1 MGRLD
6 GKTAV
11 VTGGGSGIG
20 LAIAERFAREGAQLV
35 LVGRRKQRLDE
46 AAARIGA
53 GATGPP
59 VAIPA
64 DVGDEAQVRALFEG
78 LPRVDLLVT
87 CAGNAVFGPIDE
99 LPPSAWRELF
109 ATRLF
114 GQIYACHYA
123 LPKMPEGG
131 AILLCSGVAARTHV
145 REYAGG
151 AALCGAVNALGRA
164 LAVELGPRRI
174 RVNVLSPGF
183 ILGTAIEF
191 NLDEEKALE
200 LGIHWLAQIP
210 LERPGNPEHLAE
222 AAYCLATCEYASGQL
237 LEIDGAWTA
246 T

>member
-1 MGRLD
+1 VGRLE

-53 GATGPP
+53 GATG
-59 VAIPA
+59 IPA

-78 LPRVDLLVT
+78 LPRVDILVT
-87 CAGNAVFGPIDE
+87 CAGHAVFGPIDE
-99 LPPSAWRELF
+99 LPPHAWRELF
-109 ATRLF
+109 AARLF

-123 LPKMPEGG
+123 VPKMPQGG
-131 AILLCSGVAARTHV
+131 VILLCSGIAARAHIP
-145 REYAGG
+145 EYAGG

-164 LAVELGPRRI
+164 LAVELGPRGI
-174 RVNVLSPGF
+174 RVNVLAPGL
-183 ILGTAIEF
+183 ILGTPIEY

-200 LGIHWLAQIP
+200 LGMHWLAQIP
-210 LERPGNPEHLAE
+210 LGRPGTPEHLAD
-222 AAYCLATCEYASGQL
+222 AACFLAICDYASGQL

>member
-1 MGRLD
+1 MGRLE

-46 AAARIGA
+46 AAARLGA
-53 GATGPP
+53 GATG
-59 VAIPA
+59 IPA

-87 CAGNAVFGPIDE
+87 CAGSAVFGRIDE
-99 LPPSAWRELF
+99 LPPHTWRDLF

-123 LPKMPEGG
+123 VPKMPEGG
-131 AILLCSGVAARTHV
+131 VILLCSGVAARAHIP
-145 REYAGG
+145 EYAGG

-164 LAVELGPRRI
+164 LAVELGPRGI
-174 RVNVLSPGF
+174 RVNVLAPGL
-183 ILGTAIEF
+183 ILGTAIEY
-191 NLDEEKALE
+191 NLDEEKTLE
-200 LGIHWLAQIP
+200 LGIQWLSQIP
-210 LERPGNPEHLAE
+210 LRRPGAPEHLAD
-222 AAYCLATCEYASGQL
+222 AAYFLATCEHASGQL
-237 LEIDGAWTA
+237 LEVDGAWTA

>member
-1 MGRLD
+1 VGRLE
-6 GKTAV
+6 GKIAV

-20 LAIAERFAREGAQLV
+20 LAIAERFARDGAQLV
-35 LVGRRKQRLDE
+35 LVGRRQQRLDE

-53 GATGPP
+53 GAVG
-59 VAIPA
+59 ISA

-87 CAGNAVFGPIDE
+87 CAGNAVFGAIDE
-99 LPPSAWRELF
+99 LPPHTWRELF
-109 ATRLF
+109 AARLF

-131 AILLCSGVAARTHV
+131 VILLCSGVAAHTHIA
-145 REYAGG
+145 EYAGG

-164 LAVELGPRRI
+164 LAVELGPRGI
-174 RVNVLSPGF
+174 RVNVLAPGL
-183 ILGTAIEF
+183 ILDTAIEY
-191 NLDEEKALE
+191 NLEAEKAVE
-200 LGIHWLAQIP
+200 LGLHWLAQIP
-210 LERPGNPEHLAE
+210 LARPGTPEHLAD
-222 AAYCLATCEYASGQL
+222 AAHFLATCDHASGQL

>member
-1 MGRLD
+1 MGRLE
-6 GKTAV
+6 GKIAV

-20 LAIAERFAREGAQLV
+20 LAIAERFARDGARLV

-46 AAARIGA
+46 AVARIGA
-53 GATGPP
+53 GAVG
-59 VAIPA
+59 ISA

-87 CAGNAVFGPIDE
+87 CAGSAVFGPIDE
-99 LPPSAWRELF
+99 LPPHTWRELF

-123 LPKMPEGG
+123 IPKMPEGG
-131 AILLCSGVAARTHV
+131 AILLCSGIAARAHIP
-145 REYAGG
+145 EYAGG

-164 LAVELGPRRI
+164 LAVELGPRGI
-174 RVNVLSPGF
+174 RVNVLAPGL
-183 ILGTAIEF
+183 ILGTAIEY
-191 NLDEEKALE
+191 NLEAERAAE
-200 LGIHWLAQIP
+200 LGMHWLAQIP
-210 LERPGNPEHLAE
+210 LGRPGNPEHLAD
-222 AAYCLATCEYASGQL
+222 AAYFLATCEYVSGQL